1 MAIRRIRKEG
11 DPVLRTVCK
20 PVTQFDESLWRLLDD
35 MQETLKDAGGVGLAA
50 PQVGIPKRI
59 RRFNQLLFIFQPFFH
74 PSIRLLFIIRICF
87 RIF

>member
-35 MQETLKDAGGVGLAA
+35 MQNLERCWRRWSGSTAGWHSKAAVYYGLGSAA
-50 PQVGIPKRI
+50 DD
-59 RRFNQLLFIFQPFFH
+59 
-74 PSIRLLFIIRICF
+74 
-87 RIF
+87 

>member
-35 MQETLKDAGGVGLAA
+35 MQETL
-50 PQVGIPKRI
+50 
-59 RRFNQLLFIFQPFFH
+59 
-74 PSIRLLFIIRICF
+74 
-87 RIF
+87 